1 MFKYIGEVLHGTY
14 TQLRSLVM
22 VFSHAFR
29 KRDTLQYPE
38 EPVYLPPRYRGR
50 IVLTRDPDGEERCV
64 ACNLCAVACPVGCIS
79 LQKAET
85 EDGRW
90 YPEFFRINFSR
101 CIFCGLC
108 EEACPTTAIQLTP
121 DFEMGEYK
129 RQDLVYEKEDLLI
142 SGPGKNPDYNF
153 YRVSGLAI
161 AGKPKGAAQQEAEPI
176 NVKGLLPCPY
186 RRAPAPSARSPHGR
200 ATPQFRGPDVME
212 FAFYFSAGVAVV
224 STLRV
229 VTGTNPVHALL
240 YLVVSLLAVAMCFF
254 SLGAPFAGA
263 LEIIVY
269 AGAIMVL
276 FVFVVMM
283 LNLGPAIA
291 QQERAWLT
299 PRIWIGPSLLAG
311 VLLLQLLWA
320 LFAEPSNAPL
330 ALTSVGPKEVG
341 VSLFGPYL
349 LAVELAS
356 LLLLAALIAA
366 YHLGRHEAKE

>member
-1 MFKYIGEVLHGTY
+1 MTLKELLVGFGTQVRSIWMIGL
-14 TQLRSLVM
+14 
-22 VFSHAFR
+22 HAFA
-29 KRDTLQYPE
+29 KRETRMYPE

-85 EDGRW
+85 KDGRW

-142 SGPGKNPDYNF
+142 SGPGKYPEYNF
-153 YRVSGLAI
+153 S
-161 AGKPKGAAQQEAEPI
+161 
-176 NVKGLLPCPY
+176 
-186 RRAPAPSARSPHGR
+186 
-200 ATPQFRGPDVME
+200 
-212 FAFYFSAGVAVV
+212 
-224 STLRV
+224 
-229 VTGTNPVHALL
+229 NPVHALL
-240 YLVVSLLAVAMCFF
+240 YLIISLLAISGVFF
-254 SLGAPFAGA
+254 SLGAYFAGA

-283 LNLGPAIA
+283 LNLGGSEIE
-291 QQERAWLT
+291 QERQWLK
-299 PRIWIGPSLLAG
+299 PQVWIGPAILSAIMLVVIVYAILG
-311 VLLLQLLWA
+311 VNDQGIDGTPISA
-320 LFAEPSNAPL
+320 KA
-330 ALTSVGPKEVG
+330 VGIT
-341 VSLFGPYL
+341 LFGPYV

-356 LLLLAALIAA
+356 MLLLAGLVVAF
-366 YHLGRHEAKE
+366 HVGREERAGEVLSNRKDDSAKRKTEEHA